1 MSYGNPRIKHLQE
14 NMSVCSPEPW
24 GLATAPRCLLTW
36 QWLSCS
42 PRHMPSAV
50 QFVKGREAGC
60 LPLFFMQAG
69 LSWIRGIQHRHFF
82 IEVYESDFS
91 QVFFRLHR
99 DAFWVLLCMPPAY
112 TTTLISPIK
121 HIRARALES
130 LSPTSSETL
139 GKVVTS
145 LSLSFLI
152 CEW

>member
-1 MSYGNPRIKHLQE
+1 MGTQGLRISRKTCL
-14 NMSVCSPEPW
+14 CAALSPGALPP
-24 GLATAPRCLLTW
+24 APRCLLTW
-36 QWLSCS
+36 QWIRSS
-42 PRHMPSAV
+42 PWHMPSAV
-50 QFVKGREAGC
+50 QFVKGGKAGR

-69 LSWIRGIQHRHFF
+69 LSWIREIQHRHFF

-91 QVFFRLHR
+91 QVFFRLHH

-112 TTTLISPIK
+112 TTTLILPMK
-121 HIRARALES
+121 HIRACALES